1 MPPRSPLPASNHLRR
16 QDRDSGRFVCR
27 VEIDPAS
34 LNARNSTAAT
44 FTPFQVIAHKASSA
58 LEIHNVLPLQASFR
72 TGFWVS
78 GPRWLRQQH
87 NDDDDAVAIARCS
100 STRCPYTGYSCTRS
114 SSTRC
119 SRTSRSCTSY
129 SRTSYSCAASQLR
142 LRRRCPD
149 RHICLHRLHPAV
161 AWSLSHVDSGG
172 YAGT

>member
-34 LNARNSTAAT
+34 LNARNSSPAT
-44 FTPFQVIAHKASSA
+44 FPPFQVIAHKASSA

-100 STRCPYTGYSCTRS
+100 STRCPYTGYAC
-114 SSTRC
+114 TRC